1 MEIIIILYDKNAFF
15 HYSTNVRFRMGFE
28 VFCLLFKKMS
38 SKWKKSNPTEYKYTD
53 RSAVF

>member
-28 VFCLLFKKMS
+28 VFFVYLKNEFQMEEV
-38 SKWKKSNPTEYKYTD
+38 KSN
-53 RSAVF
+53 